1 MLRIFTRV
9 LSHLVHLWTKIKMS
23 WLCRWPLA
31 SSSSKA
37 QTHGRLKCWYL
48 NLLHISY
55 HVKRFMACLNV
66 VPFSLSYIFLI
77 LCMLTNWC
85 FSDKATHCVPK
96 CFLEEWCIYCMFFI
110 KVTQSKLCHLRIIQ
124 TLKHKK
130 KQHQN
135 TEK

>member
-37 QTHGRLKCWYL
+37 QTHGRLKCWNL

-55 HVKRFMACLNV
+55 HAKRFMHCLNV
-66 VPFSLSYIFLI
+66 VPFSLSYIFFNFMYVNEL
-77 LCMLTNWC
+77 
-85 FSDKATHCVPK
+85 
-96 CFLEEWCIYCMFFI
+96 MFFRHSKTLRPKMFFGRMVYI
-110 KVTQSKLCHLRIIQ
+110 ACSSSKWPKVNCVTCVSF
-124 TLKHKK
+124 KHSNTK